1 MNSTPCSAFYSY
13 PVLQP
18 CRATLLPAQAP
29 LPATMQNPQ
38 VQGGMPVAM
47 ENETFVLRRQGIAF
61 SAKSGRVKVDG
72 SGVLFLSTLR
82 MVFVADKGQHFDM
95 PLATLYEEKFNQP
108 IFGAN
113 NLTGTSPPLDGLPD
127 NYTWCISSAMEA
139 WSTLLALLLP
149 PARGN
154 AHAHATSVGSGG
166 PGGADPRYRRAG
178 PRAGRLR
185 GSERP
190 NYLLHFRP
198 GKVGEIIMLLR
209 LATR

>member
-1 MNSTPCSAFYSY
+1 
-13 PVLQP
+13 
-18 CRATLLPAQAP
+18 
-29 LPATMQNPQ
+29 MQNPQ

-127 NYTWCISSAMEA
+127 NYTWCISFRNGGVGTFLPFFFRLLEEMRTRMQQASAPVAQAEPIPDTVA
-139 WSTLLALLLP
+139 QGLVQAAYVDPSDPT
-149 PARGN
+149 
-154 AHAHATSVGSGG
+154 TFYISV
-166 PGGADPRYRRAG
+166 P
-178 PRAGRLR
+178 
-185 GSERP
+185 
-190 NYLLHFRP
+190 
-198 GKVGEIIMLLR
+198 K
-209 LATR
+209 